1 MMRMVAG
8 KPCDGE
14 EFACMDVRKKLL
26 KEFKE
31 VYFPSL
37 TVNICDFFPILRWV
51 GYKGLEK
58 KMIRM
63 HRKRD
68 EALGRLIEEI
78 SRLNNDN
85 IIDVEK
91 KRTLIETLFSL
102 RKSEPEFF
110 SDEVIK
116 SLTLVSLF
124 TSLSLLL
131 NGDFDYFLL
140 YFS

>member
-1 MMRMVAG
+1 MGWLQRV
-8 KPCDGE
+8 GE
-14 EFACMDVRKKLL
+14 ENDK
-26 KEFKE
+26 
-31 VYFPSL
+31 
-37 TVNICDFFPILRWV
+37 
-51 GYKGLEK
+51 
-58 KMIRM
+58 M

-91 KRTLIETLFSL
+91 KRTLIETLFSQ

-116 SLTLVSLF
+116 SLALVSLF
-124 TSLSLLL
+124 TSVIIAQW
-131 NGDFDYFLL
+131 
-140 YFS
+140 

>member
-1 MMRMVAG
+1 
-8 KPCDGE
+8 
-14 EFACMDVRKKLL
+14 
-26 KEFKE
+26 
-31 VYFPSL
+31 
-37 TVNICDFFPILRWV
+37 
-51 GYKGLEK
+51 
-58 KMIRM
+58 MIRM
-63 HRKRD
+63 HRERD

-102 RKSEPEFF
+102 RKSELEFF
-110 SDEVIK
+110 SDEVMK

>member
-1 MMRMVAG
+1 
-8 KPCDGE
+8 
-14 EFACMDVRKKLL
+14 
-26 KEFKE
+26 
-31 VYFPSL
+31 
-37 TVNICDFFPILRWV
+37 
-51 GYKGLEK
+51 
-58 KMIRM
+58 MIRM

-68 EALGRLIEEI
+68 EVLGRLIEEI

-124 TSLSLLL
+124 TSLSLLF

-140 YFS
+140 YFSRLFCEVTI